1 MNINFEAF
9 KPFLEEHI
17 IADISVASPSSDIED
32 DLLICGDDAIDFIMA
47 YSKEYNVD
55 VSKFMAADYISAEG
69 GQLFGRLFGKP
80 LDNEPAR
87 RKKLT
92 IQNLLDGIHAGK
104 LDESTIEKSNACT
117 K

>member
-1 MNINFEAF
+1 MNINFETF
-9 KPFLEEHI
+9 KQFLKKHI
-17 IADISVASPSSDIED
+17 IADVDMADLQSDIED
-32 DLLICGDDAIDFIMA
+32 DLLICGNDSIDFILA

-69 GQLFGRLFGKP
+69 EQLFGRLFGKP
-80 LDNEPAR
+80 LDSEPAR

-92 IQNLLDGIHAGK
+92 IRNLLDGIQAGK
-104 LDESTIEKSNACT
+104 LDEGTIEKSNSCT